1 MRCSPE
7 LDVRC
12 TLIGV
17 DLLNVMNLIGLSK
30 VFQILNEL
38 IERCVVGS
46 HDDLRDTHLA
56 LIADSLSCH
65 TEVIV
70 RIDLKREVGVF
81 VGQDLLAGDCGWM
94 ESSGVKT

>member
-1 MRCSPE
+1 MFDARF
-7 LDVRC
+7 
-12 TLIGV
+12 IGV

-56 LIADSLSCH
+56 LIGDSLSCH
-65 TEVIV
+65 TEVFG

-81 VGQDLLAGDCGWM
+81 VGQELLAGDCRMDGIFRSEKREPEWR
-94 ESSGVKT
+94 

>member
-1 MRCSPE
+1 
-7 LDVRC
+7 
-12 TLIGV
+12 
-17 DLLNVMNLIGLSK
+17 MNLIGLSK

-56 LIADSLSCH
+56 LIGDSLSCH

-81 VGQDLLAGDCGWM
+81 VGQELLAGDCRMDGIFRS
-94 ESSGVKT
+94 EDVSLNGDNPASGFFRLLHR